1 MAKRWIFHRSGGSLC
16 LDLANT
22 VSWRRSPEPIERL
35 PTYGD
40 LVEWARQS
48 GVVTAP
54 AARTLEHE
62 AGRQPAP
69 AARILARARALR
81 EAIYR
86 VFAGLAA
93 GRPPE
98 PADLAVLDREL
109 HEAFRALHLSPARS
123 GFTLAWPLDDGPPLA
138 LPLWAA
144 ARSAAEVLTSADP
157 RRLKTCPASRCGW
170 IFLDVTRSGTR
181 RWCAME
187 ACGSRA
193 KARRYYA
200 RQRGGAAASSPRR
213 TARAPGSAGAPPSRR
228 ASGPSSPR
236 RAS

>member
-1 MAKRWIFHRSGGSLC
+1 LC

-22 VSWRRSPEPIERL
+22 VSWRRSAEPIERL
-35 PTYGD
+35 ETYGD

-48 GVVTAP
+48 GIVTAP
-54 AARTLEHE
+54 AARTLEREE
-62 AGRQPAP
+62 ARQPAP
-69 AARILARARALR
+69 AARILTRARALR

-93 GRPPE
+93 GRGPE
-98 PADLAVLDREL
+98 RTDLTLVDREVHDAL
-109 HEAFRALHLSPARS
+109 RSLHLSPTRS

-157 RRLKTCPASRCGW
+157 RRLKTCPAHNCGW
-170 IFLDVTRSGTR
+170 IFLDVTKSGTR

-200 RQRGGAAASSPRR
+200 RRQGPRK
-213 TARAPGSAGAPPSRR
+213 A
-228 ASGPSSPR
+228 
-236 RAS
+236 

>member
-1 MAKRWIFHRSGGSLC
+1 MTKRWIFHRSGGSLC

-22 VSWRRSPEPIERL
+22 VSWRRSDEPIERL

-48 GVVTAP
+48 GIVTAP
-54 AARTLEHE
+54 AARTLERE
-62 AGRQPAP
+62 ARRRSAP
-69 AARILARARALR
+69 AARILARTRALR

-86 VFAGLAA
+86 VFAGLAD

-98 PADLAVLDREL
+98 PADLAHLDREF
-109 HEAFRALHLSPARS
+109 HDAFRALHLTPTRS
-123 GFTLAWPLDDGPPLA
+123 GFTLAWPLDDGPLA

-157 RRLKTCPASRCGW
+157 RRLKTCPASNCGW

-193 KARRYYA
+193 KARSYYA
-200 RQRGGAAASSPRR
+200 RRRGSRGSVRTSAAASSLRR
-213 TARAPGSAGAPPSRR
+213 TAQGHRA
-228 ASGPSSPR
+228 
-236 RAS
+236 

>member
-1 MAKRWIFHRSGGSLC
+1 VTKRWIFHRSGGSLC

-22 VSWRRSPEPIERL
+22 VSWRRSDEPIERL

-40 LVEWARQS
+40 LIEWARQS
-48 GVVTAP
+48 GIVSVA
-54 AARTLEHE
+54 AARTLERQ
-62 AGRQPAP
+62 AGRQPAQ

-93 GRPPE
+93 SRPPE
-98 PADLAVLDREL
+98 PVDLALLDREFHDAL
-109 HEAFRALHLSPARS
+109 RSLHLSPTRS

-144 ARSAAEVLTSADP
+144 ARSAAEVLTSVDP
-157 RRLKTCPASRCGW
+157 RRLKTCPASNCGW
-170 IFLDVTRSGTR
+170 IFLDVTKSGTR

-200 RQRGGAAASSPRR
+200 RWRGSRGSIRTSAAASSVRR
-213 TARAPGSAGAPPSRR
+213 TTRGHRA
-228 ASGPSSPR
+228 
-236 RAS
+236 

>member
-1 MAKRWIFHRSGGSLC
+1 VTKRWIFHRSGGRLC

-22 VSWRRSPEPIERL
+22 VSWRRSDEPIERL

-48 GVVTAP
+48 SVLTAP
-54 AARTLEHE
+54 A
-62 AGRQPAP
+62 G
-69 AARILARARALR
+69 RILARARALR

-86 VFAGLAA
+86 VFAGLAG

-98 PADLAVLDREL
+98 PADLAHLDREFHDAL
-109 HEAFRALHLSPARS
+109 RYLHLRPTRS

-138 LPLWAA
+138 LPIWAA
-144 ARSAAEVLTSADP
+144 ARSAADVLTSADP
-157 RRLKTCPASRCGW
+157 RRLKTCPASNCGW
-170 IFLDVTRSGTR
+170 LFLDVTKSGTR

-193 KARRYYA
+193 KARSYYA
-200 RQRGGAAASSPRR
+200 RRR
-213 TARAPGSAGAPPSRR
+213 GSAATPSAHHR
-228 ASGPSSPR
+228 
-236 RAS
+236 

>member
-1 MAKRWIFHRSGGSLC
+1 MSRRWIFHRSGGRLC

-48 GVVTAP
+48 GVVTAG
-54 AARTLEHE
+54 AARVIERE
-62 AGRQPAP
+62 AGRQPAA

-93 GRPPE
+93 GRAPAPE
-98 PADLAVLDREL
+98 DLARLDREF

-123 GFTLAWPLDDGPPLA
+123 GFTLAWALDDGPPLA

-157 RRLKTCPASRCGW
+157 RRLKTCPAARCGW

-193 KARRYYA
+193 KARSYYA
-200 RQRGGAAASSPRR
+200 RRRVRG
-213 TARAPGSAGAPPSRR
+213 AGPRR
-228 ASGPSSPR
+228 ASGAAVKRSRGAGAGPPPGP
-236 RAS
+236 

>member
-1 MAKRWIFHRSGGSLC
+1 VTKRWIFHRSGGSLC

-22 VSWRRSPEPIERL
+22 VSWRRSAEPIERL

-40 LVEWARQS
+40 LAEWARQS
-48 GVVTAP
+48 GIVTAP
-54 AARTLEHE
+54 AARTLERE
-62 AGRQPAP
+62 AARHPAP
-69 AARILARARALR
+69 AARLLARTRALR

-98 PADLAVLDREL
+98 SADLTLVDREVHDAL
-109 HEAFRALHLSPARS
+109 RALHLSPTRS
-123 GFTLAWPLDDGPPLA
+123 GFTLAWPLDAGPPLA

-144 ARSAAEVLTSADP
+144 ARSAADLLTSVDP
-157 RRLKTCPASRCGW
+157 RRLKTCPASNCGW
-170 IFLDVTRSGTR
+170 IFLDLTKSGTR

-193 KARRYYA
+193 KARSYYA
-200 RQRGGAAASSPRR
+200 RRRSSRGSIRTSAAASSL
-213 TARAPGSAGAPPSRR
+213 RR
-228 ASGPSSPR
+228 AARGQ
-236 RAS
+236 RA

>member
-1 MAKRWIFHRSGGSLC
+1 VTKRWIFHRSGGRLC

-22 VSWRRSPEPIERL
+22 VSWRRSGEPIERL

-48 GVVTAP
+48 GIVTAP
-54 AARTLEHE
+54 AARTLERE
-62 AGRQPAP
+62 AQRRPVP
-69 AARILARARALR
+69 AARMLTRARVLR

-86 VFAGLAA
+86 MFAGLAA

-98 PADLAVLDREL
+98 STDLVLLDREF
-109 HEAFRALHLSPARS
+109 HEALRALRLRSTRS
-123 GFTLAWPLDDGPPLA
+123 GFTLAWPLDDGPSLA

-144 ARSAAEVLTSADP
+144 ARSAAEVLISADP
-157 RRLKTCPASRCGW
+157 RRLKTCPASNCGW
-170 IFLDVTRSGTR
+170 LFLDVTKSGTR

-193 KARRYYA
+193 KARGYYA
-200 RQRGGAAASSPRR
+200 RRRRAAAASS
-213 TARAPGSAGAPPSRR
+213 SRR
-228 ASGPSSPR
+228 VHRGAISTDHR
-236 RAS
+236 RSQ